1 MIFLA
6 VRKQTSTDAIIVSI
20 ANLIDKS
27 NEHKHTYF
35 TIGDQLKDFND
46 IAIQLKPGIQEPIEG
61 NIDWR
66 TTTTIRIR
74 RTKMSQQKAPISF
87 NNAIKKKQG
96 YSWESFYQ
104 TYHCW
109 D

>member
-1 MIFLA
+1 MTKNKFVTITTTRKIGFLMIFLA

-61 NIDWR
+61 NID
-66 TTTTIRIR
+66 
-74 RTKMSQQKAPISF
+74 
-87 NNAIKKKQG
+87 
-96 YSWESFYQ
+96 
-104 TYHCW
+104 
-109 D
+109 

>member
-1 MIFLA
+1 MTKNKFVTITTTRKIGFLMIFLA
-6 VRKQTSTDAIIVSI
+6 VRKQTSTDTIIVSI

-61 NIDWR
+61 NID
-66 TTTTIRIR
+66 
-74 RTKMSQQKAPISF
+74 
-87 NNAIKKKQG
+87 
-96 YSWESFYQ
+96 
-104 TYHCW
+104 
-109 D
+109 

>member
-1 MIFLA
+1 MTKNKFVTITTTRKIGFLTIFLA

-20 ANLIDKS
+20 VNLIDKS

-61 NIDWR
+61 NID
-66 TTTTIRIR
+66 
-74 RTKMSQQKAPISF
+74 
-87 NNAIKKKQG
+87 
-96 YSWESFYQ
+96 
-104 TYHCW
+104 
-109 D
+109 